1 MFAFEQ
7 KLALAKHN
15 LEREIKVTLLDKG
28 LTQSELAKELN
39 LSEPQV
45 SRAIRG
51 GINPSDV
58 KMRRKI
64 YNFLA
69 KNS

>member
-7 KLALAKHN
+7 KLASAKHN

-45 SRAIRG
+45 SRAI
-51 GINPSDV
+51 
-58 KMRRKI
+58 KFT
-64 YNFLA
+64 FLL
-69 KNS
+69 S

>member
-7 KLALAKHN
+7 KLAFAKHN

-45 SRAIRG
+45 SRAIKG
-51 GINPSDV
+51 GVNPSDV
-58 KMRRKI
+58 ATRQKI
-64 YNFLA
+64 YDYLEN
-69 KNS
+69 N